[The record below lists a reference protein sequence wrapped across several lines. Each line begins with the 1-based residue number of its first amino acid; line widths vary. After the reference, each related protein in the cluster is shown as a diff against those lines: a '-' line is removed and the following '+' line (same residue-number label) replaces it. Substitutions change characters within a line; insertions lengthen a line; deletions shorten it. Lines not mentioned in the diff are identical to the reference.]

1 MMNHVIKQKIV
12 FWFLIVLVS
21 GFFAPSG
28 VKADIMGDLPQN
40 KVNRRP
46 KILTIKI
53 EGNKATESNAIK
65 NIIKSKAGYLYS
77 SKVVAQ
83 DIKTL
88 WRLKKF
94 NDIEFRKEKTKK
106 GVILHIKVVEKRTIR
121 SIIVHGNSKLGLEEV
136 NKVVTIKPNTILD
149 ESAVKDNVIKIKQ
162 RYQKD
167 GFYLINIKHKIK
179 RVKNNKVD
187 IHYYIEEG
195 PRVKVGGVSFSGN
208 KRFPSEKLRS
218 GISTRVPGIFSFLN
232 DTDGVFDKNALDVDI
247 LKIKSLYFNHGYVRA
262 KVGPS
267 RIQFSSAQNKV
278 YIHIPILE
286 GPRYK
291 IKEISFGGTL
301 LSPDKELMK
310 RYKAGDKEAKQ
321 KLLEAHHAM
330 VKSKGDSWF
339 NRGQM
344 AMDLK
349 RITTYYRDL
358 GYAYANVIPQSP
370 INDVKRE
377 ISVKFIIKPGKK
389 VYIERIEI
397 QGNTSTRDKV
407 IRREMIINEGDLF
420 SVTRLDIS
428 KKRITRLGY
437 FKKVEIKQKKGS
449 DTDKI
454 RVIVKIQERS
464 TGTFNIGA
472 GFSTVENFIA
482 QAQITQRNFLGRGQ
496 TMMLR
501 AALSSLRQYFTLQ
514 FTEPHF
520 FDTDWY
526 FSFRLYNSIYA
537 FESFNRETYGGALT
551 WGYSLTPFWRV
562 LLTYKLEDVAVD
574 TSNSGGLFGTSSY
587 GSHIPSTA
595 YVANLFDDGITS
607 SVRGLVS
614 WDHRNNRLFPT
625 KGWLANASVE
635 VARPEIASQNVFT
648 KYRANA
654 RFYYPIYGPFVLKMN
669 SQIGYITSPLKSG
682 VPIFERYF
690 LGGINTIRG
699 FRPYSIG
706 PRIKV
711 PISPDPNAALFSFKK
726 GGNKS
731 LIFNWELEFEIL
743 KAMMIKGVVFIDAGN
758 AYDDDENYSLTNMRS
773 SWGFGIRWY
782 TFLGILRFEWGLPFN
797 PRDGEDPIVFEFN
810 IGNSF

>member
-1 MMNHVIKQKIV
+1 
-12 FWFLIVLVS
+12 
-21 GFFAPSG
+21 
-28 VKADIMGDLPQN
+28 MGDLPKN
-40 KVNRRP
+40 KPNRRP
-46 KILTIKI
+46 KILKIKI
-53 EGNKATESNAIK
+53 KGNKATESNAIK
-65 NIIKSKAGYLYS
+65 NIIKSKAGNLYS
-77 SKVVAQ
+77 PKVVAQ

-94 NDIEFRKEKTKK
+94 NDIEFSKEKTKK
-106 GVILHIKVVEKRTIR
+106 GIILYIKVVEKRTIR
-121 SIIVHGNSKLGLEEV
+121 SIIVHGNDKLSLEEV
-136 NKVVTIKPNTILD
+136 NKVVTVKPNTILD

-208 KRFPSEKLRS
+208 KRFPSNKLRS
-218 GISTRVPGIFSFLN
+218 GISTRVPGVFSFLN

-262 KVGPS
+262 KVGPP

-278 YIHIPILE
+278 YIHIPIVE

-301 LSPDKELMK
+301 LSPDKDLMK
-310 RYKAGDKEAKQ
+310 RVRAGDKMAKQ
-321 KLLEAHHAM
+321 ELLKAHYEM
-330 VKSKGDSWF
+330 VKSKSGNWF

-370 INDVKRE
+370 IDDAKRE
-377 ISVKFIIKPGKK
+377 ISVKFIVKPGKK

-428 KKRITRLGY
+428 KKRIKRLGY
-437 FKKVEIKQKKGS
+437 FKDIEIKQKKGS

-496 TMMLR
+496 TLMLR

-526 FSFRLYNSIYA
+526 FSFKLYNSIYA

-562 LLTYKLEDVAVD
+562 LLTYKLEDVSVD
-574 TSNSGGLFGTSSY
+574 TSNSG
-587 GSHIPSTA
+587 
-595 YVANLFDDGITS
+595 
-607 SVRGLVS
+607 
-614 WDHRNNRLFPT
+614 
-625 KGWLANASVE
+625 
-635 VARPEIASQNVFT
+635 
-648 KYRANA
+648 
-654 RFYYPIYGPFVLKMN
+654 
-669 SQIGYITSPLKSG
+669 
-682 VPIFERYF
+682 
-690 LGGINTIRG
+690 
-699 FRPYSIG
+699 
-706 PRIKV
+706 
-711 PISPDPNAALFSFKK
+711 
-726 GGNKS
+726 
-731 LIFNWELEFEIL
+731 
-743 KAMMIKGVVFIDAGN
+743 
-758 AYDDDENYSLTNMRS
+758 
-773 SWGFGIRWY
+773 
-782 TFLGILRFEWGLPFN
+782 
-797 PRDGEDPIVFEFN
+797 
-810 IGNSF
+810 